1 MRSILHFTAGWV
13 YLFVQSH
20 TCIWYTQGR
29 EQEFL
34 LWHWAKQPRGVH
46 AHQVGQT
53 NDKQFNSWIILSE
66 VKTNFRTA
74 ITIPEKSWCKW
85 VFIDL
90 VQNIINLRESL
101 LYLWYLDSGTFL
113 TTMWLGWKKLWRL
126 RRVPRTSRSRDSETG
141 SILISSLCRWF
152 FPIEGDTRSIHPAIP
167 SESPNAWL
175 HYFHFL
181 FCSCVKFVHCRACHC
196 HVQGP
201 VTPLISTSSQSRK
214 KQTNATN
221 FRIKFN
227 SELNCDSVVHFC
239 KLPSSPESRS
249 SKVILC
255 PNVVPKWQNKYL
267 SEVYLNIFIIWCRRP
282 SLIDSERLQYL

>member
-1 MRSILHFTAGWV
+1 MFNLTNAYDTV
-13 YLFVQSH
+13 YH
-20 TCIWYTQGR
+20 WYTQGR

-53 NDKQFNSWIILSE
+53 NDKQFNSWTILSE

-126 RRVPRTSRSRDSETG
+126 KRVPRTSKEVFERHRSLFCLIGDLLQVLPDDNVLEIELRYLNNYFSTVQI
-141 SILISSLCRWF
+141 ILPKQGRHKEHTSSHPQWVAQCFTSLFSFSLLQLCKICPLSSLPLPGTCNPSHFYF
-152 FPIEGDTRSIHPAIP
+152 FTIKKET
-167 SESPNAWL
+167 NQC
-175 HYFHFL
+175 Y
-181 FCSCVKFVHCRACHC
+181 KFQDQV
-196 HVQGP
+196 
-201 VTPLISTSSQSRK
+201 
-214 KQTNATN
+214 
-221 FRIKFN
+221 
-227 SELNCDSVVHFC
+227 
-239 KLPSSPESRS
+239 
-249 SKVILC
+249 
-255 PNVVPKWQNKYL
+255 
-267 SEVYLNIFIIWCRRP
+267 
-282 SLIDSERLQYL
+282 